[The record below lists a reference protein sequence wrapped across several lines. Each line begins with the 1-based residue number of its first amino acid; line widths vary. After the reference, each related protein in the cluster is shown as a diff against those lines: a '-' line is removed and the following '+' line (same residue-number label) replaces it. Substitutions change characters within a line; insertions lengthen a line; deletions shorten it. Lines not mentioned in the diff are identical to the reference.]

1 MGRGTEDGVV
11 IGPLIDDRAVAKAE
25 ELVGDAVDRGAQLLT
40 GGQRGAGDGFDEGTF
55 YEATVLT
62 DVKAGSDILREEIF
76 GPVLAIVP
84 FETEDEA
91 VAIANDTEYGLVSY
105 VFTESLS
112 RGQRM
117 IDKLETG
124 MMGLN
129 VGVVSNAA
137 APFGGWKMSGL
148 GREGGAE
155 GIHEYLQTKYTLT
168 ANPYG

>member
-1 MGRGTEDGVV
+1 M
-11 IGPLIDDRAVAKAE
+11 
-25 ELVGDAVDRGAQLLT
+25 
-40 GGQRGAGDGFDEGTF
+40 
-55 YEATVLT
+55 LT
-62 DVKAGSDILREEIF
+62 DVTAGSDILREEIF

-84 FETEDEA
+84 FDTEDEA
-91 VAIANDTEYGLVSY
+91 VRLANDTEYGLVSY

-117 IDKLETG
+117 IDRLETG

-168 ANPYG
+168 ASPYA

>member
-1 MGRGTEDGVV
+1 M
-11 IGPLIDDRAVAKAE
+11 
-25 ELVGDAVDRGAQLLT
+25 
-40 GGQRGAGDGFDEGTF
+40 
-55 YEATVLT
+55 
-62 DVKAGSDILREEIF
+62 
-76 GPVLAIVP
+76 LAIVP
-84 FETEDEA
+84 FDTEDEA
-91 VAIANDTEYGLVSY
+91 VAHRERHRVRARLVRLHRVAS
-105 VFTESLS
+105 S

-117 IDKLETG
+117 IERLETG

-168 ANPYG
+168 ANPYA

>member
-1 MGRGTEDGVV
+1 MQ
-11 IGPLIDDRAVAKAE
+11 P
-25 ELVGDAVDRGAQLLT
+25 
-40 GGQRGAGDGFDEGTF
+40 
-55 YEATVLT
+55 
-62 DVKAGSDILREEIF
+62 GSDILREEIF

-84 FETEDEA
+84 FDTEDDA
-91 VAIANDTEYGLVSY
+91 VRIANDTEYGLVSY
-105 VFTESLS
+105 VFTENLA

-117 IDKLETG
+117 IERLETG

-168 ANPYG
+168 AEPVRLIAGRASADRSMMRRWPRRRGIAASTDPRHRVARADGCARTG